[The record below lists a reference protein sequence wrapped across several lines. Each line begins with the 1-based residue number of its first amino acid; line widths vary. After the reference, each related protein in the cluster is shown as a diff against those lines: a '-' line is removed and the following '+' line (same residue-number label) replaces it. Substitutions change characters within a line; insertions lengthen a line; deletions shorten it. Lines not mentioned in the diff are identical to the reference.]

1 MQVSWVV
8 RLHPSDHLLHLGQRR
23 EVIRAVESPKGS
35 KDDRVA
41 TPPSPPVTASPGE
54 VYAGRLAARLD
65 EMNRLARRYGL
76 LSNGRRLLLGTLIVL
91 IILVEKEG
99 LLARVVLIGAPALL
113 LGYLIR
119 RRVCGARAMRRTQW
133 LASLYER
140 RLACVEER
148 WAGTGEPGTRYL
160 EPDHPAAADL
170 DLFGAG
176 GLFERVATPC
186 TRAGEDTLA
195 GWLLAP
201 AGAAEVRDRQAGV
214 AELRGRLDLREQ
226 LAWLAGQVA
235 ASSDLPHVARWGE
248 TAPALTAPAARALGA
263 LTLSLSV
270 VALLGGLFFTT
281 GAVPVLIAL
290 GLQVAFAL
298 TLRRRANAI
307 LGPLEERAYDLA
319 SLGRLFARL
328 EREQFSSPRL
338 VRLQAELS
346 SGPASRQVAWLHRLH
361 RWAQWALILACR
373 PQLAM
378 LLDRWRQGWGPAP
391 RRWLAAL
398 GEIEALCALA
408 AYSYECPDDPFP
420 EVLDAGVI
428 FEAEA
433 LGHPLLPQARCVRN
447 DLSLGEGGTRL
458 VIISGSNMA
467 GKSTLLRAAGVNAA
481 LALAGAPVRARRLR
495 LAPLA
500 LGATLRIQDS
510 LLAGRSRFYA
520 EVLRIRRLLEM
531 ARGGPPLLFLLDE
544 LFQGT
549 NSADRRMGAEA
560 ILRQLVDAGAVG
572 LVTTHDLAL
581 TEIADRL
588 GGRAVNVYFEDRF
601 DNGEITFDYRMKP
614 GVLRH
619 TNGLALMRAVGIEV

>member
-1 MQVSWVV
+1 VS
-8 RLHPSDHLLHLGQRR
+8 
-23 EVIRAVESPKGS
+23 
-35 KDDRVA
+35 
-41 TPPSPPVTASPGE
+41 TPPRPPLTASPGE
-54 VYAGRLAARLD
+54 EYAGRLAARRD
-65 EMNRLARRYGL
+65 EQRRLARRYGL
-76 LSNGRRLLLGTLIVL
+76 LSSWRRLLLGTLVVLIVL
-91 IILVEKEG
+91 VEREG
-99 LLARVVLIGAPALL
+99 LLAKLVLISAPALL
-113 LGYLIR
+113 LGYLIS
-119 RRVCGARAMRRTQW
+119 RRVRVARSMRETQW
-133 LASLYER
+133 LAGLYER

-170 DLFGAG
+170 DLFGVG
-176 GLFERVATPC
+176 GLFERVLTPC

-201 AGAAEVRDRQAGV
+201 AGAAEVRDRQAAV

-226 LAWLAGQVA
+226 LAYLAGQVA
-235 ASSDLPHVARWGE
+235 ASSELPHLARWAE
-248 TAPALTAPAARALGA
+248 AAPAPTVPAARALGA
-263 LTLSLSV
+263 LTLSLTV
-270 VALLGGLFFTT
+270 AALLGGLFFGT

-290 GLQVAFAL
+290 GLQAAYAV
-298 TLRRRANAI
+298 TLRRRASAV

-319 SLGRLFARL
+319 SLGRLLARL
-328 EREQFSSPRL
+328 EREPFSSPRL
-338 VRLQAELS
+338 VRLQAELT
-346 SGPASRQVAWLHRLH
+346 SGPASRRVAWLHRLY
-361 RWAQWALILACR
+361 RWAPLALILASR
-373 PQLAM
+373 PQMAM
-378 LLDRWRQGWGPAP
+378 LLERWRQSWGPAL

-420 EVLDAGVI
+420 EVLDTGAV

-433 LGHPLLPQARCVRN
+433 LGHPLLPRARCVRN
-447 DLSLGEGGTRL
+447 DLSLGDGGKRVL
-458 VIISGSNMA
+458 IISGSNMA
-467 GKSTLLRAAGVNAA
+467 GKSTLLRSAGVNAA

-500 LGATLRIQDS
+500 VGATLRIQDS

-520 EVLRIRRLLEM
+520 EVLRVRRLLEM
-531 ARGGPPLLFLLDE
+531 ARGAPPLLFLLDE

-549 NSADRRMGAEA
+549 NSADRRMGAEGV
-560 ILRQLVDAGAVG
+560 LRQLVDAGAVG

-581 TEIADRL
+581 AEIADRL
-588 GGRAVNVYFEDRF
+588 GGQAANFHFEDRF
-601 DNGEITFDYRMKP
+601 DNGEITFDYLMKP